1 MRGTPYKASLAALV
15 IVSVAGCG
23 SNPTCGDNTDYQ
35 QAVDLPRLQ
44 LPEGVQATERISPL
58 VIPPLAPD
66 AARPDPE
73 QRCLDEPPPF
83 FARKGAIADPAEEA
97 VMGWARAWSEQK
109 ADAVLQLYSP
119 AFQASGGTGSAEFL
133 DQRREQVTTGRPPA
147 PQLED
152 LKVTTLGA
160 DRRVVTFV
168 QRFGDDRIRKE
179 LTLVRENTNWRIVSE
194 RTLEVL

>member
-1 MRGTPYKASLAALV
+1 MRGIPTKASLAALV
-15 IVSVAGCG
+15 IVSLAGCR

-44 LPEGVQATERISPL
+44 FPEGVQATERISPL

-66 AARPDPE
+66 AAKPDPQ
-73 QRCLDEPPPF
+73 QRCLDEPPPY

-97 VMGWARAWSEQK
+97 VMGWARAWSERQT
-109 ADAVLQLYSP
+109 DAVMQMYSP
-119 AFQASGGTGSAEFL
+119 AFQAPGGPGSAEFL
-133 DQRREQVTTGRPPA
+133 DQRREQVATGRPPA
-147 PQLED
+147 AQLEE
-152 LKVTTLGA
+152 LRITTLGA
-160 DRRVVTFV
+160 DRRVITFV